1 MNSLEKQKTLRDLYL
16 KRLYEMSD
24 GNALRYFAAAEIGRE
39 LGWDDDT
46 SDKVTAYLKNE
57 GLVNFP
63 AVGRVGITHK
73 GVKRVEKTL
82 NRSKRVTRTASQR
95 GFITLMAEGNITVG
109 GDVIGHDK
117 KTKKSKS
124 TRDA

>member
-16 KRLYEMSD
+16 KRLYELSD
-24 GNALRYFAAAEIGRE
+24 GSALRYFAAAEIGRA

>member
-24 GNALRYFAAAEIGRE
+24 GNALRYFAAAEIGHE

>member
-24 GNALRYFAAAEIGRE
+24 GNALRYFAASEIGRE

-46 SDKVTAYLKNE
+46 SDKVTAYLKSE
-57 GLVNFP
+57 GLVDFP

-73 GVKRVEKTL
+73 GVKRIGKTL
-82 NRSKRVTRTASQR
+82 SRSRRVTRTASQR
-95 GFITLMAEGNITVG
+95 GFITLMAEGDITVG
-109 GDVIGHDK
+109 GDVIGRDK
-117 KTKKSKS
+117 KTKKSK
-124 TRDA
+124 